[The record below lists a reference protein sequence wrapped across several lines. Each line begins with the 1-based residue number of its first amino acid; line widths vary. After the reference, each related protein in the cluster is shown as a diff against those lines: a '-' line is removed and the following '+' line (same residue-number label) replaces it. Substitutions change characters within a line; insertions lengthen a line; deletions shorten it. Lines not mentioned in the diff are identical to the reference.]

1 MRGEA
6 GAAEYFQHLYMGLG
20 RAQRLD
26 RVMIRNFPRADDGD
40 LDGSILESGPP
51 DYLIEFFHVL
61 EKLAKRTMPRL
72 LKAQRDLCMPTW
84 ENCPECQP
92 DTTKRGRYIYDPVAW
107 GRKPITQVSTSAKRG
122 RDGTVRC

>member
-1 MRGEA
+1 MRGEG

-40 LDGSILESGPP
+40 LDWSILESGPP

-61 EKLAKRTMPRL
+61 EKVGEANHAEVTESPARSVHANLGELPRVPARYD
-72 LKAQRDLCMPTW
+72 KAWPVHLRPCCVGA
-84 ENCPECQP
+84 EAYHAGVNFCQERSRC
-92 DTTKRGRYIYDPVAW
+92 RG
-107 GRKPITQVSTSAKRG
+107 Q
-122 RDGTVRC
+122 